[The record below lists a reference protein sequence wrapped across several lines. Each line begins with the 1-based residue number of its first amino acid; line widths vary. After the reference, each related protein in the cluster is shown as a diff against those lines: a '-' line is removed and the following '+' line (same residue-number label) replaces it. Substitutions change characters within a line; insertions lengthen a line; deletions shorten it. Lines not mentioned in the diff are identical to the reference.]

1 MLCVKEVNSL
11 FDKMDETMLDHSEHV
26 ACLCYAMG
34 QEIDCP
40 SHDLELL
47 WFAGML
53 HEIGKLDINK
63 SMNVDGKQ
71 VDMEEFYPV
80 ISKAMLKNINGFD
93 EVEKIIIQHKEN
105 YDGSGFPYGLKGTE
119 IDTLAKVL
127 RIADFY
133 DHARQA
139 GKNHDEACLLIRKY
153 SDIYF
158 PRRIITPFIKS
169 IIKNELQF
177 EY

>member
-1 MLCVKEVNSL
+1 MLCIEEVKSL
-11 FDKMDETMLDHSEHV
+11 FDKMDEATLDHSEHV

-53 HEIGKLDINK
+53 HEIGKADASK
-63 SMNVDGKQ
+63 SISVEGKQ
-71 VDMEEFYPV
+71 VNMDKFHPV
-80 ISKAMLKNINGFD
+80 IAEAMLKNINGFN
-93 EVEKIIIQHKEN
+93 EVADIIIQYEEN
-105 YDGSGFPYGLKGTE
+105 YDGSGFPYGLKGPE

-127 RIADFY
+127 KIADFY
-133 DHARQA
+133 DEARQS
-139 GKNHDEACLLIRKY
+139 GKNHDEACLSIREY